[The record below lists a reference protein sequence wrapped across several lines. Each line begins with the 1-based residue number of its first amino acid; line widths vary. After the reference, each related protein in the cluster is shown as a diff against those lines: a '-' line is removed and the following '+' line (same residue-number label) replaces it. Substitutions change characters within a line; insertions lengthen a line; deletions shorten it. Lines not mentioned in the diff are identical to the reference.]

1 MKLQNFFILIL
12 IIFLLIY
19 CDKND
24 DDATLDKMKNGRY
37 GGSITIGVSNDVETL
52 NPIFSESAL
61 SQEIAHLMLL
71 GLADLDKNSE
81 FKPELAESWQS
92 SEDYLKLTYYLHKDL
107 KWSDSNPISAY
118 DVKFTYDLLMDTLV
132 ASPRQ
137 SACDFIKSVTIV
149 DSYTVTFE
157 FTEAYP
163 TQIFDTAGEILPK
176 HILENVDRK
185 EIKNHEFGRMPV
197 ASGPYKLK
205 KWISQQY
212 LELVPN
218 ENFYGKRAY
227 LEQVVFKIVPD
238 KTNLMMQ
245 LKSGEIDMVSDL
257 PVAEI
262 ESVKDNKSGLNIY
275 QVDGRVYYYIGYNE
289 KNTLFSDKAVRRALT
304 MAIDRNKII
313 EALLY
318 GYGRPCLGPL
328 APMVK
333 WAFND
338 KVEAIEFNP
347 ENATKELQKAG
358 WKDSN
363 NDGVL
368 DKNGKKFEF
377 TLSSATGNQLK
388 ADVAVIVQE
397 QLSKI
402 GIKVNID
409 MLEWTTFIEQI
420 QGKNFD
426 ACVNGWSTP
435 YYVDP
440 TPVFHSGSTEM
451 FNFVSYA
458 NPKVDELIE
467 KGRVEMNQKVAAGIW
482 KEFHQILYE
491 DQPYTFLFWIDNAVA
506 VKTRFKNVTPLA
518 LSSVYDLENWYID
531 TEN

>member
-1 MKLQNFFILIL
+1 MKLIYFLSLIPIVLFILH
-12 IIFLLIY
+12 
-19 CDKND
+19 CNNNEDN
-24 DDATLDKMKNGRY
+24 ATLDKSKNGYY
-37 GGSITIGVSNDVETL
+37 GGSIIIGVSNDVETL

-71 GLADLDKNSE
+71 GLADLDENSE
-81 FKPELAESWQS
+81 FKPELAESWKS
-92 SEDYLKLTYYLHKDL
+92 SEDYLKLTYHLRKDTR
-107 KWSDSNPISAY
+107 WSDGVTITAE

-137 SACDFIKSVTIV
+137 SACDFIKNVTVV

-176 HILENVDRK
+176 HILEKVGRK
-185 EIKNHEFGRMPV
+185 EIKNHDFGRMPV
-197 ASGPYKLK
+197 ASGPFKLK

-218 ENFYGKRAY
+218 ENFYDRRAY
-227 LEQVVFKIVPD
+227 LDQVVFKIIPD
-238 KTNLMMQ
+238 KTNLLMQ
-245 LKSGEIDMVSDL
+245 LKSGEIDMVSDV
-257 PVAEI
+257 PAAEI
-262 ESVKDNKSGLNIY
+262 EPLKNERNELTVY

-289 KNTLFSDKAVRRALT
+289 KNELFGDKAIRRALT
-304 MAIDRNKII
+304 MALDRNKII

-328 APMVK
+328 APMVE

-338 KVEAIEFNP
+338 EVKEIEYNP
-347 ENATKELQKAG
+347 IKAKEVLNKAG
-358 WKDSN
+358 WVDQ
-363 NDGVL
+363 DGDGIL
-368 DKNGKKFEF
+368 DKAGRKFEF
-377 TLSSATGNQLK
+377 TLNSATGNQLK

-402 GIKVNID
+402 GIKVNIE
-409 MLEWTTFIEQI
+409 MLEWTTFIDQI

-440 TPVFHSGSTEM
+440 TPVFHSASTEM
-451 FNFVSYA
+451 FNFISYS
-458 NPKVDELIE
+458 NPRVDELIE
-467 KGRVEMNQKVAAGIW
+467 KGRVEMNQEVASGIW
-482 KEFHQILYE
+482 KEFHQILYN

-506 VKTRFKNVTPLA
+506 VKTKFKNVKPLA
-518 LSSVYDLENWYID
+518 LSSVYDLENWYIE
-531 TEN
+531 TEK